1 MRHAMH
7 ESERQRTNA
16 LLRPLREL
24 VMLYDTN
31 HGAEVAAFGR
41 CGVRVGRC
49 SSLSPTRRPQR
60 SSSSDYAPPLSSLFS
75 LLTRVVLCSLPPAR
89 VLSFALSLRRWYVR
103 GWDGRVGESVLVS
116 VAWRVWCW
124 CVVTVRVLL
133 LLITHGFECVFACL
147 ACSCV
152 CARCSLILNEP
163 VREHR
168 AWLVRY
174 YISCSRETV
183 DVSYHRYSPLLLPRQ
198 AQLIKTCR
206 TC

>member
-7 ESERQRTNA
+7 ESERQRTNV

-103 GWDGRVGESVLVS
+103 GWDMDVLVRACWWRWRGGCGVGVLLQFACCCCS
-116 VAWRVWCW
+116 SLTDLSACLRAWRV
-124 CVVTVRVLL
+124 R
-133 LLITHGFECVFACL
+133 
-147 ACSCV
+147 V
-152 CARCSLILNEP
+152 CAM
-163 VREHR
+163 
-168 AWLVRY
+168 
-174 YISCSRETV
+174 
-183 DVSYHRYSPLLLPRQ
+183 LPH
-198 AQLIKTCR
+198 IER
-206 TC
+206 TSE